1 MHDTDPGRVP
11 RRSLNARTELAPRRE
26 PLVEYTDGD
35 DASAFAMMLGGLIE
49 ANVEGR
55 PEKREDFDTLKARV
69 GIDVKDIDESVTLD
83 FRGGRLRV
91 SNGLKRDRKITIRTD
106 ADTVM
111 MLSNLAIG
119 PFGMPVYFDTV
130 GRGIV
135 SKLLTG
141 GLKID
146 GMLTNIPTLNQ
157 VTRVFSVR

>member
-1 MHDTDPGRVP
+1 MA
-11 RRSLNARTELAPRRE
+11 RRKE
-26 PLVEYTDGD
+26 PLVEYADGD

-49 ANVEGR
+49 ANVGR
-55 PEKREDFDTLKARV
+55 PEKRQDFNSLTARV
-69 GIDVKDIDESVTLD
+69 GIEVRDIDESVTLD
-83 FRGGRLRV
+83 FKGGKLKV
-91 SNGLKRDRKITIRTD
+91 SNGLQRNRKITIRTD

-119 PFGMPVYFDTV
+119 PLGMPIYFDTV

-135 SKLLTG
+135 AKLLTG

-146 GMLTNIPTLNQ
+146 GMLANIPTLNQ

>member
-1 MHDTDPGRVP
+1 MA
-11 RRSLNARTELAPRRE
+11 RRKE
-26 PLVEYTDGD
+26 PLVEYADGD

-49 ANVEGR
+49 ANVGR
-55 PEKREDFDTLKARV
+55 PEKRQDFNSLTARV
-69 GIDVKDIDESVTLD
+69 GIEVRDIDESVTLD
-83 FRGGRLRV
+83 FKGGKLKV
-91 SNGLKRDRKITIRTD
+91 SNGLQRNRKITIRTD

-135 SKLLTG
+135 GKLLTG

-146 GMLTNIPTLNQ
+146 GMLANIPTLNQ

>member
-1 MHDTDPGRVP
+1 M
-11 RRSLNARTELAPRRE
+11 APRKE
-26 PLVEYTDGD
+26 PLVEYIDGD
-35 DASAFAMMLGGLIE
+35 DATAFATMLGGLIE
-49 ANVEGR
+49 ANVAGR
-55 PEKREDFDTLKARV
+55 PEKRQDFDSLKARV
-69 GIDVKDIDESVTLD
+69 GIRVDDIDESVTLD
-83 FRGGRLRV
+83 FRGGTLKV

-119 PFGMPVYFDTV
+119 PFGLPLYFDTV

>member
-1 MHDTDPGRVP
+1 MHDPDLGRVP
-11 RRSLNARTELAPRRE
+11 RRGLAIPPRHE
-26 PLVEYTDGD
+26 SLVEYTDGA
-35 DASAFAMMLGGLIE
+35 DAAAFALMLGGLIE
-49 ANVEGR
+49 ANVAGR
-55 PEKREDFDTLKARV
+55 PEKRRDFETLTARV
-69 GIDVKDIDESVTLD
+69 GIVVNDIDESVTLD
-83 FRGGRLRV
+83 FKGGRLKV
-91 SNGLKRDRKITIRTD
+91 SNGLKRDRTITIRTD

-119 PFGMPVYFDTV
+119 PFGMPIYLDTV

-135 SKLLTG
+135 AKLLTG

>member
-1 MHDTDPGRVP
+1 
-11 RRSLNARTELAPRRE
+11 
-26 PLVEYTDGD
+26 
-35 DASAFAMMLGGLIE
+35 MMLGGLIQ
-49 ANVEGR
+49 ANVSGR
-55 PEKREDFDTLKARV
+55 PEKRQDFDTLKARV
-69 GIDVKDIDESVTLD
+69 GIQVLDIDEAVTLD
-83 FRGGRLRV
+83 FRGGLLRV

-119 PFGMPVYFDTV
+119 PFGMPVYVDGV

-135 SKLLTG
+135 RKLLTG

-146 GMLTNIPTLNQ
+146 GMLTNVPTLNQ